1 MRDDFSIKNQIES
14 SPALKSRTKDYDD
27 FWTLD
32 FAGVLNINDNLIEA
46 DVLRIKNNGLIN
58 QIQFG
63 RKFNVDEQTL
73 RLLNDAILNSNNLTL
88 LRTTFNGFGAF
99 NDLQFLK
106 HLSNLKS
113 FGFAAFSKIDL
124 TPIKDYVELSNF
136 GLGGYNIPLKPIE
149 DNSHITSF
157 GFGEKIKDLEII
169 SSFKN
174 LESLAISSQNLKS
187 LEFIEPLKKLKKL
200 SFSFGGTIA
209 FDDLSLSENIADIDI
224 WRTKKL
230 EMAHLAP
237 LNDVRN
243 LKCLKLRELPRIHD
257 FHWLRNPSLQTLVIE
272 ELKGLKTF
280 DSLKS
285 VKNVK
290 TLVIKSRLD
299 KAKILSLGG
308 LTNFESIQ
316 IYKWYLDNQF
326 KSLARLP
333 NWDRI
338 KEIEAIYLK

>member
-1 MRDDFSIKNQIES
+1 MRDDFSIKSQIES
-14 SPALKSRTKDYDD
+14 SPALKSGTKDYDD
-27 FWTLD
+27 FWSLGL
-32 FAGVLNINDNLIEA
+32 AGVLNIYGNLTED
-46 DVLRIKNNGLIN
+46 DVLKIKNNGPIA
-58 QIQFG
+58 QVQFG
-63 RKFNVDEQTL
+63 RKFNVDKQTL
-73 RLLNDAILNSNNLTL
+73 RLLNEAIFDSDNFTL

-99 NDLQFLK
+99 DNLLFLK

-124 TPIKDYVELSNF
+124 TPIRDYVELSDF
-136 GLGGYNIPLKPIE
+136 GLGGCNIPLKPLE
-149 DNSHITSF
+149 NYGHITSF

-174 LESLAISSQNLKS
+174 LECLAISSQNLKS
-187 LEFIEPLKKLKKL
+187 LEFILPLKKLKKI
-200 SFSFGGTIA
+200 SFALGGTIA
-209 FDDLSLSENIADIDI
+209 LDDLSLSENLEEIDI

-243 LKCLKLRELPRIHD
+243 LKYLKLRELPRIHD
-257 FHWLRNPSLQTLVIE
+257 FHWLQNPSLQTLVIE

-299 KAKILSLGG
+299 KAKILSLGE
-308 LTNFESIQ
+308 LTNFDSIQ

-326 KSLARLP
+326 ESLARLP
-333 NWDRI
+333 NWGKI
-338 KEIEAIYLK
+338 KEIEAVYLK